1 MKTRFLGKHRLAV
14 SEIGFGC
21 MGLNHNRGSALTQSQ
36 ADQLL
41 RQAVDEGIT
50 FFDTAEHY
58 GPNTNEIMVGH
69 ALHPVRDQVTIAT
82 KFGVFDKDGKRYTD
96 SSPQNIRAS
105 VEASLR
111 RLNTDRID
119 LYYQH
124 FVDPL
129 TPPEVV
135 ADTIS
140 QLVKEGKILHWG
152 LVKPSAQYAAKA
164 HAVFPL
170 TAVAAEYS
178 MLVRAP
184 ESTLFPFLKE
194 QNIGFVAI
202 SPMAKG
208 FFSGALGL
216 CPSFA
221 PGDTRGKSAYLK
233 PEALQ
238 KNQPLLALLSDYAG
252 AHHTTT
258 TAIALAWLLA
268 QGKFLVPVP
277 GCKSA
282 AHLHEILPASEVSL
296 SAAEAEALRAAL
308 DAQLQK
314 E

>member
-1 MKTRFLGKHRLAV
+1 MKTRFLGAQRLAV

-21 MGLNHNRGSALTQSQ
+21 MGLNHNRGPALCQYE

-41 RQAVDEGIT
+41 REAVDAGIT

-58 GPNTNEIMVGH
+58 GPEANEVMVGH
-69 ALHPVRDQVTIAT
+69 ALHPVREQVVLAT
-82 KFGVFDKDGKRYTD
+82 KFGVFDKDGKRFTD

-111 RLNTDRID
+111 RLNTDHID

-124 FVDPL
+124 FVDPV

-135 ADTIS
+135 ADTIA
-140 QLVKEGKILHWG
+140 QLVQEGKILHWG
-152 LVKPSAQYAAKA
+152 LVKPDAAYAARA
-164 HAVFPL
+164 HAAFPL

-178 MLVRAP
+178 MLVRTL
-184 ESTLFPFLKE
+184 EQTLFPFLKE
-194 QNIGFVAI
+194 HGIGFVAL

-208 FFSGALGL
+208 FFSGTLGL
-216 CPSFA
+216 APVFA

-238 KNQPLLALLSDYAG
+238 KNQPLLDVLARHAA
-252 AHHTTT
+252 AHQTTT
-258 TAIALAWLLA
+258 TAVALAWLLA
-268 QGKFLVPVP
+268 QGEWLVPIP

-282 AHLHEILPASEVSL
+282 THLHEIVSAESL
-296 SAAEAEALRAAL
+296 SLHPSELEALNAAL
-308 DAQLQK
+308 QP
-314 E
+314 